1 MNNVKKYS
9 WIFLLAFGLAFT
21 KSCKKEAPA
30 DPCLAVEQDDFELV
44 N

>member
-9 WIFLLAFGLAFT
+9 WIFLLAFGLALT
-21 KSCKKEAPA
+21 RAVKEAPA

>member
-1 MNNVKKYS
+1 MNKLKKYS
-9 WIFLLAFGLAFT
+9 WIFLLVLGLLFA

-30 DPCLAVEQDDFELV
+30 DPCLSVVQDDFELV